1 MPNATFA
8 RFVKYSVTNTY
19 MRFKTANNI
28 VVILQSASLSS
39 QGIGVDLNV
48 GRPPVVI

>member
-1 MPNATFA
+1 MLRSPDSLST
-8 RFVKYSVTNTY
+8 VSPNTY
-19 MRFKTANNI
+19 MRFKIANNI

-48 GRPPVVI
+48 VRAPVVI